1 MTSKTRSIH
10 RPKSIPKKVIRIS
23 WKDGLLAV
31 LSGILL
37 ILIFP
42 SFDLETLA
50 WVALVPLLWILGGKG
65 PRQAF
70 WVGGITGLTFYLGTL
85 HWVTNTMVN
94 YGHLPLP
101 VSLLILLLLA
111 LYLAAYVALFAL
123 LFAHLGQATL
133 GLQWIG
139 APLVWT
145 TLELVRAHL
154 LSGFPWASLGY
165 SQYKALPLIQIAEVT
180 GVYGVSFLIVWVNAT
195 LALLLVALRNPA
207 PADGPAQLR
216 GRSKPR
222 SSLALK
228 LAAPLVALSLCLAY
242 GSWRLKSGESA
253 LKEGSSQKVRA
264 ILIQGNIEQDRKW
277 DRRYQEEV
285 FALHRELTLAAARA
299 PADLIVWPEASTP
312 FFFQSDDRYRPQT
325 FALAGQSGAP
335 LLFGSPAYR
344 LNRTGVEMFNR
355 AYLISPQGMV
365 LGQYDKIHLVPFGE
379 YVPLQ
384 RMLPFV
390 HRMVEGIGDFAA
402 GKEFTLMS
410 IPQGRFGVLIC
421 FESIFPELAR
431 RFVLEGAQF
440 LVNITNDAW
449 FGRSPAPYQHMSM
462 VPFRAIENRVPVIR
476 AANTGVSGLFD
487 PWGRILQQS
496 DIFVQTWLRGE
507 ISPKDPR
514 EGLTFYTRHGDLF
527 AYLCALCAIVL
538 FGIRAR
544 RRFGR

>member
-10 RPKSIPKKVIRIS
+10 RHKSIPKEVVRIS
-23 WKDGLLAV
+23 WKDGLLAI
-31 LSGILL
+31 LSGIFL

-42 SFDLETLA
+42 NFDLEPLA
-50 WVALVPLLWILGGKG
+50 WVALAPLLWTLRDKG

-70 WVGGITGLTFYLGTL
+70 WLGGITGLTFYLGSL

-101 VSLLILLLLA
+101 VSLLILFLLA
-111 LYLAAYVALFAL
+111 LYLAAYIALFAL
-123 LFAHLGQATL
+123 LFAHLGKASL

-139 APLVWT
+139 APLIWT
-145 TLELVRAHL
+145 ALELARAHL

-165 SQYKALPLIQIAEVT
+165 SQYKALPLIQIAELT

-195 LALLLVALRNPA
+195 LALLLVPLWKPA
-207 PADGPAQLR
+207 PEDGPAQLR

-222 SSLALK
+222 PPLALK
-228 LAAPLVALSLCLAY
+228 LAAPLVSLSLCLAY
-242 GSWRLKSGESA
+242 GSWRLKSGEA
-253 LKEGSSQKVRA
+253 APKEGSSQKVRA

-277 DRRYQEEV
+277 DGRYQEEV
-285 FALHRELTLAAARA
+285 FAVHRELTLAAARA

-325 FALAGQSGAP
+325 FALAGRSGAP

-344 LNRTGVEMFNR
+344 LNRTGVDLFNR
-355 AYLISPQGMV
+355 AYLISPQGKV

-390 HRMVEGIGDFAA
+390 HRMVEGIGDFAT

-421 FESIFPELAR
+421 FESIFAELAR
-431 RFVLEGAQF
+431 HFVLEGAQF

-449 FGRSPAPYQHMSM
+449 FGRSAAPYQHMSM

-514 EGLTFYTRHGDLF
+514 DGLTFYTRHGDLF
-527 AYLCALCAIVL
+527 AYLCALSAIAL
-538 FGIRAR
+538 FAIRAWR
-544 RRFGR
+544 RVGR